1 MRFTPESNFHPNVPP
16 QHRCVWMS
24 AGILSYQL
32 CDRSFDCDRCPLDA
46 AMRMHF
52 SRKDVQ
58 EHAPAPEERT
68 SEARYSPNHC
78 WIAQTD
84 HAEARIGIEPT
95 LASLLVAKE
104 IVLPSVGDVV
114 TRDAYCCWII
124 MEGGTFHITA
134 PVSGTVSAVNGAV
147 ASDPALLGNAA
158 MTHGWLYE
166 IRTRSDHATG
176 HGLLAKPAADARYR
190 EDQDRFTGMVRD
202 ALAKEKGR
210 VGVTLA
216 DGGLMLKDVASMLGA
231 KRYFEL
237 VEAVY
242 GARKQV
248 S

>member
-1 MRFTPESNFHPNVPP
+1 
-16 QHRCVWMS
+16 MS

-52 SRKDVQ
+52 SRKDVAA
-58 EHAPAPEERT
+58 HAPAREERT
-68 SEARYSPNHC
+68 SEAHFSTNHC
-78 WIAQTD
+78 WIAHTD
-84 HAEARIGIEPT
+84 HAEVRIGIEPT
-95 LASLLVAKE
+95 LASLLAAKE

-134 PVSGTVSAVNGAV
+134 PVSGTVSAVNAAV

-158 MTHGWLYE
+158 MTLGWLYE
-166 IRTRSDHATG
+166 VRTRTDHATEQ
-176 HGLLAKPAADARYR
+176 GLLAKSAADQQFQA
-190 EDQDRFTGMVRD
+190 DQDRFTAMVRD
-202 ALAKEKGR
+202 ALGREKHK
-210 VGVTLA
+210 VGLTLA
-216 DGGLMLKDVASMLGA
+216 DGGLLHKDVASMLGP

-237 VEAVY
+237 VDAVY

>member
-1 MRFTPESNFHPNVPP
+1 MT
-16 QHRCVWMS
+16 

-52 SRKDVQ
+52 SRKDVA
-58 EHAPAPEERT
+58 EHAPAREERT
-68 SEARYSPNHC
+68 SEARFSPNHC
-78 WIAQTD
+78 WVAPMD
-84 HAEARIGIEPT
+84 HAEVRVGIEPS
-95 LASLLVAKE
+95 LASLLAAKE

-134 PVSGTVSAVNGAV
+134 PVSGTVSAVNAAV
-147 ASDPALLGNAA
+147 ASDPALLGSAA

-166 IRTRSDHATG
+166 VRTRTDQAAG
-176 HGLLAKPAADARYR
+176 HGLVAKEAADERYQA
-190 EDQDRFTGMVRD
+190 DQERFNAMVRE
-202 ALAKEKGR
+202 ALAREKHR
-210 VGVTLA
+210 VGPTLA
-216 DGGLMLKDVASMLGA
+216 DGGLMLRDVATMLGP

-237 VEAVY
+237 IDAVY
-242 GARKQV
+242 GARKQA